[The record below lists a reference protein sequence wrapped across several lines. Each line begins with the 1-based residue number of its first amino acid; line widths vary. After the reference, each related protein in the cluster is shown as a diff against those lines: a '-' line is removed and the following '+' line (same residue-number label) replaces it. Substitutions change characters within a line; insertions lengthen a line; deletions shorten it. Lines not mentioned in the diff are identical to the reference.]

1 MARFDAK
8 AQLSR
13 ELLAELYVEQSL
25 SADEIAKQLGCGET
39 TVFRALEEYGI
50 PRRSKHDYRLE
61 IAREEL
67 ERLYIV
73 EQLSESE
80 IAERFD
86 TSQRTVSRRLI
97 ELGIPTRP
105 TGSVAKWLVPSSIL
119 SAWSSEL
126 AYVVGL
132 IATDGYLDSEKSEVC
147 FTSTDGQLIDLY
159 CQALHVDSIHVGVTE
174 NRDRKPCFRVRLND
188 HDYRRFLENIGLTP
202 AKSKT
207 LGALQIPD
215 DFFRDFLRGVLDGDG
230 SWYIQKSWLGRY
242 QYLKVELVS
251 ASYSFIEWI
260 NHKISTLAGLRGTTR
275 SRSLGRYHYLSY
287 GGHQSIDLGTWLYY
301 SSDVL
306 ALSRK
311 RIIWEQMRNRTKSRS
326 RT

>member
-1 MARFDAK
+1 MPRFDAK
-8 AQLSR
+8 VQLSR

-50 PRRSKHDYRLE
+50 PRRSKHDYRLG

-67 ERLYIV
+67 ERLYV
-73 EQLSESE
+73 DEGFTERE
-80 IAERFD
+80 IAEHFN
-86 TSQRTVSRRLI
+86 TSQLTISRRLR

-105 TGSVAKWLVPSSIL
+105 VGGISKWTVPNSVLA
-119 SAWSSEL
+119 AWSAEL
-126 AYVVGL
+126 AYAVGL
-132 IATDGYLDSEKSEVC
+132 IASDGNLTSNTNGVE
-147 FTSTDGQLIDLY
+147 FISTDKELIELY
-159 CQALHVDSIHVGVTE
+159 CFSLHLDSIHVGVTAYE
-174 NRDRKPCFRVRLND
+174 GRKPWYKVRLSD
-188 HDYRRFLENIGLTP
+188 RAFRRFLEDIGLTP

-207 LGALQIPD
+207 LGALSIPD
-215 DFFRDFLRGVLDGDG
+215 AYFQDFLRGVLDGDG